1 MNGKKFLSAVAILL
15 IGIGSANFPVKA
27 QINSINSARQIDF
40 TLKTQNDQTFNQL
53 IQQAE
58 IQAISLIEQE
68 FASNPSVAE
77 IAVTVLGDR
86 QGQQAPLLFSKVSRT
101 DWQQQPI
108 IRQWTKYFAT
118 SAVLLGFNS
127 PQTTPTA
134 PAQSTPSTPIQSAPI
149 PSSVNNAVPMNVV
162 PPTPP
167 SPSSNNAPAPTGG
180 ASLEETDPGYR

>member
-40 TLKTQNDQTFNQL
+40 TLKTQEGQTFNQL

-118 SAVLLGFNS
+118 SAVLLGFNA

-134 PAQSTPSTPIQSAPI
+134 PVQSTPSTPTQSAPP
-149 PSSVNNAVPMNVV
+149 PSANNTAPTNVV
-162 PPTPP
+162 TPTPP
-167 SPSSNNAPAPTGG
+167 SPSSNNAPTPTGG